1 MAFEKGY
8 KWSNIVKT
16 VFQFSN
22 KTDNALRRK
31 FRNLMIKKDDDEIR
45 RLIKNKKLEDS
56 IIKFKS
62 SYYNRSKKVHKNA
75 KEEEDQAYEEVEAA
89 RDSDYSNL
97 VDEAACMFY
106 VNPFAVAACLAKST
120 YDAAQNRAA
129 YFAAFNRWAEAMQ
142 KSKELEGEMEK
153 AHERWCECLAKGEE
167 SIE

>member
-16 VFQFSN
+16 VPQFSN

-75 KEEEDQAYEEVEAA
+75 KEEED
-89 RDSDYSNL
+89 NL
-97 VDEAACMFY
+97 
-106 VNPFAVAACLAKST
+106 
-120 YDAAQNRAA
+120 
-129 YFAAFNRWAEAMQ
+129 
-142 KSKELEGEMEK
+142 
-153 AHERWCECLAKGEE
+153 
-167 SIE
+167 